1 MSINITERQ
10 LPHQYEKYAVDMD
23 RVKQKI
29 KQADKDNATVAGN
42 DAVDI
47 SKAGRNAL
55 ENKISALSRAG
66 QNKAAGKLS
75 PVSSFNVM
83 SDFERAVS
91 AEKEEGVKSNTFDY
105 HVNQMVSAYK
115 RMRNGIEEKYADTDR
130 EQQYYVADD
139 GSIQKLTKEKEL
151 EMLDKAYEKHS
162 KFMAASTE
170 IWSNLQD
177 CKPQITYHSKSAD
190 ITQSVSTDNIRK
202 RGIKE
207 QAYQAFMSAVNNENI
222 RLLSQSKEGLSNI
235 KLDFDISKS
244 ARNEL
249 NHIWDYYKAATKG
262 IVLK

>member
-1 MSINITERQ
+1 
-10 LPHQYEKYAVDMD
+10 
-23 RVKQKI
+23 
-29 KQADKDNATVAGN
+29 
-42 DAVDI
+42 
-47 SKAGRNAL
+47 
-55 ENKISALSRAG
+55 
-66 QNKAAGKLS
+66 
-75 PVSSFNVM
+75 M

-91 AEKEEGVKSNTFDY
+91 AEKEEEVMNNTFDY

-177 CKPQITYHSKSAD
+177 FKPQITYHSKSAD
-190 ITQSVSTDNIRK
+190 ITQSVSTDNTRK

>member
-105 HVNQMVSAYK
+105 HVNQMVSTYK

-151 EMLDKAYEKHS
+151 EMLDKAYEQHS
-162 KFMAASTE
+162 KFMVASTE

-177 CKPQITYHSKSAD
+177 FKPQITYHSKSTDTA
-190 ITQSVSTDNIRK
+190 QSISTDNIGK
-202 RGIKE
+202 SGIKE

-222 RLLSQSKEGLSNI
+222 RLVPQSKDGLSNI
-235 KLDFDISKS
+235 KLGLGISTS

-249 NHIWDYYKAATKG
+249 NRIWDYYTN
-262 IVLK
+262 L

>member
-1 MSINITERQ
+1 MSINVTEGQ
-10 LPHQYEKYAVDMD
+10 LPHQYEKYVVDMD

-29 KQADKDNATVAGN
+29 EQVDKDNVAVTGN
-42 DAVDI
+42 DTVDI

-55 ENKISALSRAG
+55 EKKISALGSAG
-66 QNKAAGKLS
+66 QNKPAGKLS
-75 PVSSFNVM
+75 PVNSFSVM

-91 AEKEEGVKSNTFDY
+91 VEKEEEVMNNTFDY
-105 HVNQMVSAYK
+105 HANQMVSAYK

-139 GSIQKLTKEKEL
+139 GSIQELTKEKEL
-151 EMLDKAYEKHS
+151 EMLDKAYEKHG

-170 IWSNLQD
+170 IWSSLQD
-177 CKPQITYHSKSAD
+177 FKSQITYHSKSAD
-190 ITQSVSTDNIRK
+190 TAQSVSADNTGKI
-202 RGIKE
+202 GIKE

-222 RLLSQSKEGLSNI
+222 RLLPQSKDGLSNI
-235 KLDFDISKS
+235 KLGLGISTS

-249 NHIWDYYKAATKG
+249 NRIWDYYKAAAKG

>member
-10 LPHQYEKYAVDMD
+10 RLCQHENYVVDMD
-23 RVKQKI
+23 RTRQESKW
-29 KQADKDNATVAGN
+29 ADRSNGIVIRN
-42 DAVDI
+42 DIVDI

-55 ENKISALSRAG
+55 ENKMSALSRAG
-66 QNKAAGKLS
+66 QIKAAGKLS
-75 PVSSFNVM
+75 PVSSFSVI

-91 AEKEEGVKSNTFDY
+91 SEKEEGVKSNTFDY

-177 CKPQITYHSKSAD
+177 FKPQITYHSKSAD
-190 ITQSVSTDNIRK
+190 ITQSVSTDNTRK

>member
-29 KQADKDNATVAGN
+29 EQVDKDNVAVTGN
-42 DAVDI
+42 DTVDI

-55 ENKISALSRAG
+55 EKKISALGSAG
-66 QNKAAGKLS
+66 QNKPVGKLS
-75 PVSSFNVM
+75 PVNSFSVM

-91 AEKEEGVKSNTFDY
+91 AEKEEEVMNNTFDY

-177 CKPQITYHSKSAD
+177 FKPQITYHSKSAD
-190 ITQSVSTDNIRK
+190 ITQSVSTDNTRK

-235 KLDFDISKS
+235 KLD
-244 ARNEL
+244 L
-249 NHIWDYYKAATKG
+249 T
-262 IVLK
+262 

>member
-115 RMRNGIEEKYADTDR
+115 KMRNGIEEKYADTDR

-177 CKPQITYHSKSAD
+177 FKPQITYHSKSTDTA
-190 ITQSVSTDNIRK
+190 QSISTDNIGK
-202 RGIKE
+202 SGIKE

-222 RLLSQSKEGLSNI
+222 RLVPQSKDGLSNI
-235 KLDFDISKS
+235 KLGLGISTS

-249 NHIWDYYKAATKG
+249 NRIWDYYTN
-262 IVLK
+262 L

>member
-10 LPHQYEKYAVDMD
+10 RSCQHENYVVDMD
-23 RVKQKI
+23 RIRQESKR
-29 KQADKDNATVAGN
+29 ADRSN
-42 DAVDI
+42 DIVIRNDTVDI
-47 SKAGRNAL
+47 SRAGRNAL
-55 ENKISALSRAG
+55 ENKMFALSRAG

-75 PVSSFNVM
+75 PVSSFSVI

-91 AEKEEGVKSNTFDY
+91 AEKEEGIKSNTFDY

-151 EMLDKAYEKHS
+151 AMLEKAYEKHS

-170 IWSNLQD
+170 IWGNLQGF
-177 CKPQITYHSKSAD
+177 KPQITYHSKSAD
-190 ITQSVSTDNIRK
+190 TVQSVSADNT
-202 RGIKE
+202 GNSGMKE

-222 RLLSQSKEGLSNI
+222 RLLSQSKDGLSNI
-235 KLDFDISKS
+235 KLDLGISRS

>member
-10 LPHQYEKYAVDMD
+10 ILHQYEKYVVDMD
-23 RVKQKI
+23 KVKPKI
-29 KQADKDNATVAGN
+29 KQVDKNHSAVTGN
-42 DAVDI
+42 DTVDI

-55 ENKISALSRAG
+55 EKKISALSIAG
-66 QNKAAGKLS
+66 QNKAVGKLS
-75 PVSSFNVM
+75 PVSSFSVM

-115 RMRNGIEEKYADTDR
+115 RMQNSIEEKYADIGR

-139 GSIQKLTKEKEL
+139 GSIQELTKEKEL

-162 KFMAASTE
+162 KFMATSTE
-170 IWSNLQD
+170 IWSYLQD
-177 CKPQITYHSKSAD
+177 FKPQITYHSKSAD
-190 ITQSVSTDNIRK
+190 TAQSVSADKTMK
-202 RGIKE
+202 SGIKK

-222 RLLSQSKEGLSNI
+222 RLLSKSKDGLSNI
-235 KLDFDISKS
+235 KLGLGITTS

-249 NHIWDYYKAATKG
+249 NRIWDYYTN
-262 IVLK
+262 L

>member
-23 RVKQKI
+23 RVKQKM
-29 KQADKDNATVAGN
+29 KQEDKDNVTVAGN

-55 ENKISALSRAG
+55 ENKIFAISRAG
-66 QNKAAGKLS
+66 QNKAVGKLS
-75 PVSSFNVM
+75 PVSSFSVM

-151 EMLDKAYEKHS
+151 EMLDKAYEQHS
-162 KFMAASTE
+162 KFMVASTE

-177 CKPQITYHSKSAD
+177 FKPQITYHSKSTDTA
-190 ITQSVSTDNIRK
+190 QSISTDNIGK
-202 RGIKE
+202 SGIKE

-222 RLLSQSKEGLSNI
+222 RLVPQSKDGLSNI
-235 KLDFDISKS
+235 KLGLGISTS

-249 NHIWDYYKAATKG
+249 NRIWDYYTN
-262 IVLK
+262 L

>member
-1 MSINITERQ
+1 
-10 LPHQYEKYAVDMD
+10 MD

-47 SKAGRNAL
+47 SRAGRNAL

-177 CKPQITYHSKSAD
+177 FKPQITYHSKSAD
-190 ITQSVSTDNIRK
+190 ITQSVSTDNTRK

-222 RLLSQSKEGLSNI
+222 RLLSQSKDGLSNI
-235 KLDFDISKS
+235 KLGLGITVSM
-244 ARNEL
+244 RNEL
-249 NHIWDYYKAATKG
+249 NHIWDYYANNK
-262 IVLK
+262 

>member
-10 LPHQYEKYAVDMD
+10 LPHQYENYAVDMD

-115 RMRNGIEEKYADTDR
+115 KMRNGIEEKYADTDR

-139 GSIQKLTKEKEL
+139 GSIQELTKEKEL

-177 CKPQITYHSKSAD
+177 FKPQITYHSKSAD
-190 ITQSVSTDNIRK
+190 ITQSVSTDNTRK

-235 KLDFDISKS
+235 KLDFDI
-244 ARNEL
+244 
-249 NHIWDYYKAATKG
+249 
-262 IVLK
+262 

>member
-115 RMRNGIEEKYADTDR
+115 KMRNGIEEKYADTDR

-151 EMLDKAYEKHS
+151 EMLDKAYEQHS
-162 KFMAASTE
+162 KFMVASTE

-177 CKPQITYHSKSAD
+177 FKPQITYHSKSTDTA
-190 ITQSVSTDNIRK
+190 QSISTDNIGK
-202 RGIKE
+202 SGIKE

-222 RLLSQSKEGLSNI
+222 RLVPQSKDGLSNI
-235 KLDFDISKS
+235 KLGLGISTS

-249 NHIWDYYKAATKG
+249 NRIWDYYTN
-262 IVLK
+262 L

>member
-1 MSINITERQ
+1 MSINVTEGQ
-10 LPHQYEKYAVDMD
+10 LPHQYEKYVVDMD

-29 KQADKDNATVAGN
+29 EQVDKDNVAVTGN
-42 DAVDI
+42 DTVDI

-55 ENKISALSRAG
+55 EKKISALGSAG
-66 QNKAAGKLS
+66 QNKPVGKLS
-75 PVSSFNVM
+75 PVNSFSVM

-91 AEKEEGVKSNTFDY
+91 AEKEEEVMNNTFDY

-177 CKPQITYHSKSAD
+177 FKPQITYHSKSAD
-190 ITQSVSTDNIRK
+190 ITQSVSTDNTRK

-235 KLDFDISKS
+235 KLD
-244 ARNEL
+244 L
-249 NHIWDYYKAATKG
+249 T
-262 IVLK
+262 

>member
-23 RVKQKI
+23 RVKQKM
-29 KQADKDNATVAGN
+29 KQEDKDNATVAGN

-105 HVNQMVSAYK
+105 HVNQMVSTYK

-151 EMLDKAYEKHS
+151 EMLDKAYEQHS
-162 KFMAASTE
+162 KFMVASTE

-177 CKPQITYHSKSAD
+177 FKPQITYHSKSTDTA
-190 ITQSVSTDNIRK
+190 QSISTDNIGK
-202 RGIKE
+202 SGIKE

-222 RLLSQSKEGLSNI
+222 RLVPQSKDGLSNI
-235 KLDFDISKS
+235 KLGLGISTS

-249 NHIWDYYKAATKG
+249 NRIWDYYTN
-262 IVLK
+262 L

>member
-10 LPHQYEKYAVDMD
+10 LPHQYEKYVVDMD

-47 SKAGRNAL
+47 SRAGRNAL

-66 QNKAAGKLS
+66 QNKAVGKLS
-75 PVSSFNVM
+75 PVSSFSVM

-151 EMLDKAYEKHS
+151 EMLDKAYEQHS
-162 KFMAASTE
+162 KFMATSTE

-177 CKPQITYHSKSAD
+177 FKPQITYHSKSTDTA
-190 ITQSVSTDNIRK
+190 QSISTDNIGK
-202 RGIKE
+202 SGMKE

-222 RLLSQSKEGLSNI
+222 RLLSQSKDGLSNI
-235 KLDFDISKS
+235 KLGLGITVSM
-244 ARNEL
+244 RNEL
-249 NHIWDYYKAATKG
+249 NHIWDYYANNK
-262 IVLK
+262 

>member
-1 MSINITERQ
+1 MSINVTEGQ
-10 LPHQYEKYAVDMD
+10 LPHQYEKYVVDMD

-29 KQADKDNATVAGN
+29 EQVDKDNVAVTGN
-42 DAVDI
+42 DTVDI

-55 ENKISALSRAG
+55 EKKIYALGSAG
-66 QNKAAGKLS
+66 QNKPAGKLS
-75 PVSSFNVM
+75 PVNSFSVM

-91 AEKEEGVKSNTFDY
+91 AEKEEEVMSNTFDY

-177 CKPQITYHSKSAD
+177 FKPQITYHSKSAD
-190 ITQSVSTDNIRK
+190 ITQSVSTDNTRK

-235 KLDFDISKS
+235 KLD
-244 ARNEL
+244 L
-249 NHIWDYYKAATKG
+249 T
-262 IVLK
+262 

>member
-10 LPHQYEKYAVDMD
+10 LPHQYEKYVVDMD

-29 KQADKDNATVAGN
+29 KQTDKDNAAVTGN
-42 DAVDI
+42 DTVEI

-55 ENKISALSRAG
+55 EKKISALSRAG
-66 QNKAAGKLS
+66 QNKPAGKLS
-75 PVSSFNVM
+75 PVSSSSVM

-91 AEKEEGVKSNTFDY
+91 AEKEEGVKSNTFDC
-105 HVNQMVSAYK
+105 HANQMVSAYK

-139 GSIQKLTKEKEL
+139 GSIQELTKEKEL

-170 IWSNLQD
+170 IWSDLQD
-177 CKPQITYHSKSAD
+177 FKPQITYHSKSAD
-190 ITQSVSTDNIRK
+190 TAQSVSADNTGK
-202 RGIKE
+202 SGIKE
-207 QAYQAFMSAVNNENI
+207 QAYQAFMSAVNNDNI
-222 RLLSQSKEGLSNI
+222 RLLPQSKDGLSNI
-235 KLDFDISKS
+235 KLGLGILTS

-249 NHIWDYYKAATKG
+249 NRIWDYYTNF
-262 IVLK
+262 

>member
-1 MSINITERQ
+1 MSINVTEGQ
-10 LPHQYEKYAVDMD
+10 LPHQYEKYVVDMD

-29 KQADKDNATVAGN
+29 EQVDKDNVAVTGN
-42 DAVDI
+42 DTVDI

-55 ENKISALSRAG
+55 EKKISALGSAG
-66 QNKAAGKLS
+66 QNKPVGKLS
-75 PVSSFNVM
+75 PVNSFSVM

-91 AEKEEGVKSNTFDY
+91 AEKEEEVMNNTFDY

-177 CKPQITYHSKSAD
+177 FKPQITYHSKSAD
-190 ITQSVSTDNIRK
+190 ITQSVSTDNTRK

>member
-1 MSINITERQ
+1 MSINVTEGQ
-10 LPHQYEKYAVDMD
+10 LPHQYEKYVVDMD

-29 KQADKDNATVAGN
+29 EQVDKDNVAVTGN
-42 DAVDI
+42 DTVDI

-55 ENKISALSRAG
+55 EKKISALGSAG
-66 QNKAAGKLS
+66 QNKPVGKLS
-75 PVSSFNVM
+75 PVNSFSVM

-91 AEKEEGVKSNTFDY
+91 AEKEEEVMNNTFDY

-177 CKPQITYHSKSAD
+177 FKPQITYHSKSAD
-190 ITQSVSTDNIRK
+190 ITQSVSTDNTRK

-235 KLDFDISKS
+235 KLDLGISKS
-244 ARNEL
+244 VRNEL
-249 NHIWDYYKAATKG
+249 NHIWDYYKAAAKG

>member
-1 MSINITERQ
+1 MSINVSEGQ
-10 LPHQYEKYAVDMD
+10 LPHQYEKYVVDMD

-29 KQADKDNATVAGN
+29 EQVDKDNVAVTGN
-42 DAVDI
+42 DTVDI

-66 QNKAAGKLS
+66 QNKAAGKLF
-75 PVSSFNVM
+75 PVNSFSVM

-91 AEKEEGVKSNTFDY
+91 AEKEEEVMNNTFDY

-139 GSIQKLTKEKEL
+139 GSIQELTKEKEL
-151 EMLDKAYEKHS
+151 EILDKAYEKHS

-177 CKPQITYHSKSAD
+177 FKPQITYHSKSAD
-190 ITQSVSTDNIRK
+190 TAQSVSSDNTGK
-202 RGIKE
+202 SGMKE

-235 KLDFDISKS
+235 KLDLGISKS
-244 ARNEL
+244 VRNEL
-249 NHIWDYYKAATKG
+249 NHIWDYYKAAAKG

>member
-10 LPHQYEKYAVDMD
+10 RSCQHENYVVDMD
-23 RVKQKI
+23 RIRQESKR
-29 KQADKDNATVAGN
+29 ADRSN
-42 DAVDI
+42 DIVIRNDTVDI
-47 SKAGRNAL
+47 SRAGRNAL
-55 ENKISALSRAG
+55 ENKMSALSRAG

-75 PVSSFNVM
+75 PVSSFSVI

-91 AEKEEGVKSNTFDY
+91 AEKEEGIKSNTFDY

-170 IWSNLQD
+170 IWGNLQGF
-177 CKPQITYHSKSAD
+177 KPQITYHSKSAD
-190 ITQSVSTDNIRK
+190 TVQSVSADNTGNS
-202 RGIKE
+202 GIKE
-207 QAYQAFMSAVNNENI
+207 QAYQAFMYSVNNENI

-235 KLDFDISKS
+235 KLDLGISKS

-262 IVLK
+262 IALK

>member
-10 LPHQYEKYAVDMD
+10 LLHQYEKYVVDMD

-29 KQADKDNATVAGN
+29 KQADKDNTAVTVN

-91 AEKEEGVKSNTFDY
+91 AEKEEEVMNNTFDY

-115 RMRNGIEEKYADTDR
+115 KMRNGIEEKYADTDR
-130 EQQYYVADD
+130 EQQYYVAND
-139 GSIQKLTKEKEL
+139 GSIQELTKEK
-151 EMLDKAYEKHS
+151 
-162 KFMAASTE
+162 
-170 IWSNLQD
+170 
-177 CKPQITYHSKSAD
+177 
-190 ITQSVSTDNIRK
+190 
-202 RGIKE
+202 
-207 QAYQAFMSAVNNENI
+207 AF
-222 RLLSQSKEGLSNI
+222 
-235 KLDFDISKS
+235 
-244 ARNEL
+244 
-249 NHIWDYYKAATKG
+249 
-262 IVLK
+262 